1 MLSEWKNRTNI
12 LSIGAIGKGTALKF
26 EDELL
31 NFFKIKN
38 RLENNLLENIFYS
51 LDSPSGV
58 RWVGQHMEF
67 IRTRNIYIM
76 EGKENCRG
84 LSDNLKK
91 KCRKVCRLKIYSRK
105 KMPRHRDNLKKFTG
119 KLVSE
124 ELNNNLIT
132 LLNGRF
138 VVLMTTSTNLGKN
151 INFFKGLIGKGSLEI
166 ITHHKKIV
174 DDLKKQDP
182 KVPCTLISSLSPKA
196 VAAEINK
203 LSLKIN

>member
-1 MLSEWKNRTNI
+1 
-12 LSIGAIGKGTALKF
+12 
-26 EDELL
+26 
-31 NFFKIKN
+31 
-38 RLENNLLENIFYS
+38 
-51 LDSPSGV
+51 
-58 RWVGQHMEF
+58 
-67 IRTRNIYIM
+67 
-76 EGKENCRG
+76 
-84 LSDNLKK
+84 
-91 KCRKVCRLKIYSRK
+91 
-105 KMPRHRDNLKKFTG
+105 MPRHRDNLKKFTG
-119 KLVSE
+119 KLGSE

-182 KVPCTLISSLSPKA
+182 KVPCTLINSLSPKA